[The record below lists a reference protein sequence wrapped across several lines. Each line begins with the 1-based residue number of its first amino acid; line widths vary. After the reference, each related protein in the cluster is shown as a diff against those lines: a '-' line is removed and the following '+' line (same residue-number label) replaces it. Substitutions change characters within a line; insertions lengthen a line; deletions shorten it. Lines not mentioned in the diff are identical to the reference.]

1 MTKYRCKTDIN
12 QYVLA
17 SSSIYFSW
25 QDSDTSQKIETTI
38 VACKK
43 IKYGGWKTGSNYNF
57 EIA

>member
-1 MTKYRCKTDIN
+1 MFWPVQVYISVGKTQIHHK
-12 QYVLA
+12 
-17 SSSIYFSW
+17 
-25 QDSDTSQKIETTI
+25 KIETTI